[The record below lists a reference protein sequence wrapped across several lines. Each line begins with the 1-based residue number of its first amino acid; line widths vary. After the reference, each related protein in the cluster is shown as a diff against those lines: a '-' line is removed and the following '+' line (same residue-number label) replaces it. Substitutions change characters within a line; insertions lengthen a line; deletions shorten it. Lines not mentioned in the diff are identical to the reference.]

1 MPVSIEFILLWVSV
15 LILISI
21 FSSKLSDKF
30 AVPALLLFL
39 IIGMLAGF
47 EGPGGI
53 YFDDPYLAKTIG
65 IIALIFII
73 FSGGLDTSWKEIRP
87 VALPGFFLATA
98 GVFLTA
104 FIVGVFSV
112 FILKFSLLEG
122 LLLGAIVS
130 STDAAAVFSVLRSRH
145 ISLKSPLKPMLEL
158 ESGSNDPMA
167 VFLTLSFISML
178 TVKNIGVIALTSR
191 FVLDMGGGA
200 LVGYA
205 MAKMSV
211 WLIGRLKLEYDGL
224 YPVLTVSLVL
234 LTYSLAALLQCN
246 GFLAVFL
253 VGLIMGKHEFLNKKM
268 IMRFHDGLAWLM
280 QIVMFL
286 TLGLLVFP
294 SHLLPVMGAG
304 LLIAIVLMVLARP
317 VSVLMCLLPFPMVL
331 RKKIMVAWVGLRGA
345 APIVLATFPLLAGIP
360 QADTIFNVVFFVVL
374 TSVLIQG
381 TSIPLVSRILNVD
394 APMANK
400 RRYPIEFEKIE
411 GIDAELTDLIVPYV
425 SEAVGKQLMELNMPG
440 KCLIV
445 LISRGDRYIIPAGQT
460 VIEGGDVLLVL
471 ANEHDL
477 AALQKK
483 LASLREE
490 DNA

>member
-1 MPVSIEFILLWVSV
+1 MPVSIEFILFWVSI

-21 FSSKLSDKF
+21 FSSKLSDRF

-39 IIGMLAGF
+39 VIGMLAGS

-53 YFDDPYLAKTIG
+53 YFDDPHLAKTIG

-73 FSGGLDTSWKEIRP
+73 FSGGLDTRWKEIRP
-87 VALPGFFLATA
+87 VVLPGFFLATA

-145 ISLKSPLKPMLEL
+145 ISLKSPLKPLLEL

-167 VFLTLSFISML
+167 VFLTLSFIGML
-178 TVKNIGVIALTSR
+178 AAKNVSVTAFVSR

-205 MAKMSV
+205 MAKTSV
-211 WLIGRLKLEYDGL
+211 WMINRLKLEFDGL

-234 LTYSLAALLQCN
+234 LSYSVASLLQCN
-246 GFLAVFL
+246 GFLAVYL
-253 VGLIMGKHEFLNKKM
+253 VGLIMGRHEFSNKKM

-304 LLIAIVLMVLARP
+304 LVIAIVLMILARP
-317 VSVLMCLLPFPMVL
+317 ASVLACLLPFPMVL
-331 RKKIMVAWVGLRGA
+331 RKKVMVAWVGLRGA
-345 APIVLATFPLLAGIP
+345 VPIVLATFPLLAGTP

-381 TSIPLVSRILNVD
+381 TSIPLVSRLLNVS
-394 APMANK
+394 APLAN
-400 RRYPIEFEKIE
+400 RRHYPIEFEKIE

-425 SEAVGKQLMELNMPG
+425 SEAVGKRLMELHMPG

-445 LISRGDRYIIPAGQT
+445 LISRGDRYIIPTGQT

-477 AALQKK
+477 ALLQKM
-483 LASLREE
+483 LACLKEE
-490 DNA
+490 ES